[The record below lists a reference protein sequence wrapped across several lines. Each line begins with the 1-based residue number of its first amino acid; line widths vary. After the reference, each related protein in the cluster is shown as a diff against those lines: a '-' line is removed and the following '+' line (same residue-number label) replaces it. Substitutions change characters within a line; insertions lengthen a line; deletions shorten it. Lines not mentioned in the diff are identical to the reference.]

1 MFIVLIMQLF
11 MALIMQI
18 FLKYDQENNTKLDV
32 PLFHVNFLRK
42 SARFTLFAALKKLN
56 LGV

>member
-18 FLKYDQENNTKLDV
+18 FLKYDQENNKKLDV
-32 PLFHVNFLRK
+32 PLFHVNF
-42 SARFTLFAALKKLN
+42 
-56 LGV
+56 